1 MAKTSRKK
9 KSKQEQL
16 SEELKFRI
24 VCIVFIF
31 LIIIAAM
38 KLGFIGEHL
47 HFIFTYLFGHLNGIV
62 YLSLL
67 ILLSYTTWKAQFP
80 RLNGPQA
87 MGCYFIL
94 VGIMI
99 FMYANTQL
107 TGIKVIQS
115 YIATV
120 PLNRSG
126 FFGAIVYGLLS
137 SLFDNLG
144 AIIAA
149 VFILVIGIIFI
160 GSKFYFEHQ
169 KEIKVKT
176 KNKLDKTKNSVKNT
190 SEYFGNFFRKK
201 QDRSIMFD
209 DSVFEDDD
217 LDKTFFEEIEEEKK
231 EKALSSFEY
240 NDDLQSLEIIDH
252 SVTEE
257 KEQKDDLNDKTK
269 TVTKHHDEVIN
280 EETVLKDEHHEKKEN
295 HTLYRLPPLSLL
307 NRVVNKKQG
316 ENKNHAVDSAERL
329 TNVLNEFG
337 VHATINNIM
346 IGPSITKYELKLETG
361 TRVNK
366 IMSLQDDIKL
376 ALAAKDIRIEA
387 PIPGKPAVGVEIPNA
402 VSSMVS
408 FREVFK
414 DIPKDLSDNKLLV
427 PLGKD
432 VNGQVIYGQLNKMPH
447 LLIAGA
453 TGSGKSVCINTIICS
468 ILMRAKP
475 DEVKLLLV
483 DPKKVELSNYNGIPH
498 LLAPVVTD
506 PKKAA
511 ATLREIV
518 SEMERRY
525 DLFAGANVRKIETYN
540 SYVEKKNETLQEHEQ
555 LEKLPY
561 IVVILDEVADLMM
574 VASKD
579 VEDCIMRI
587 AQLARAAGIHLIVAT
602 QRPSTDI
609 ITGVIKANIPSRI
622 AFAVSS
628 SIDSRTILD
637 TVGAEKLLG
646 KGDMLFLPMGSNSP
660 IRVQGA
666 YVDDNEVEAITYYV
680 CKQQEASY
688 DEKYTNVKP
697 ISGISSSKEEQE
709 DEEYEMCRAF
719 VIQSQKA
726 STSLLQ
732 RQFRI
737 GYNKA
742 ARIIDQLEAD
752 GVIGPQLGSKPRE
765 VYIRGYSE
773 EDI

>member
-1 MAKTSRKK
+1 MAKTERKR
-9 KSKQEQL
+9 KSKQEQV
-16 SEELKFRI
+16 SEELKLRI
-24 VCIVFIF
+24 ICLFFIF
-31 LIIIAAM
+31 LVIIAAM
-38 KLGFIGEHL
+38 QLGVIGDHL
-47 HFIFTYLFGHLNGIV
+47 NYVFMYVFGNLNGII
-62 YLSLL
+62 YLTC
-67 ILLSYTTWKAQFP
+67 ILLLGYIVVKADFP
-80 RLNGPQA
+80 KFNGPKA
-87 MGCYFIL
+87 VGLYLLFIGL
-94 VGIMI
+94 TLFIS
-99 FMYANTQL
+99 ATPSL

-115 YIATV
+115 YFNQV
-120 PLNRSG
+120 PLNRG
-126 FFGAIVYGLLS
+126 GLLGAVLYGFLS
-137 SLFDNLG
+137 ALFDYMG

-149 VFILVIGIIFI
+149 VFIVVTGIILL
-160 GSKFYFEHQ
+160 GSKFYFEHK
-169 KEIKVKT
+169 KEIQKRAKNNFNKT
-176 KNKLDKTKNSVKNT
+176 KDSLKQHSN
-190 SEYFGNFFRKK
+190 YFGNFFKKK
-201 QDRSIMFD
+201 QNKTTFFD
-209 DSVFEDDD
+209 DAIFEDDE
-217 LDKTFFEEIEEEKK
+217 TPTTIFEEIAK
-231 EKALSSFEY
+231 E
-240 NDDLQSLEIIDH
+240 D
-252 SVTEE
+252 VTLP
-257 KEQKDDLNDKTK
+257 QAFTFN
-269 TVTKHHDEVIN
+269 
-280 EETVLKDEHHEKKEN
+280 DEHQEIEIVDKEPPIPSVDEELVQN
-295 HTLYRLPPLSLL
+295 DQSQIEEPVIEHNTNKNYHLPPLSLL
-307 NRVVNKKQG
+307 HNVVNKKQG
-316 ENKNHAVDSAERL
+316 ENKNHAVESAERL
-329 TNVLNEFG
+329 TAVLNEFG
-337 VHATINNIM
+337 VHASINNIS

-387 PIPGKPAVGVEIPNA
+387 PIPGKPAVGVEIPNL

-408 FREVFK
+408 FKEVFK
-414 DIPKDLSDNKLLV
+414 NIPDKYKDNKLVV

-432 VNGQVIYGQLNKMPH
+432 VNGQVIYAELNKMPH

-453 TGSGKSVCINTIICS
+453 TGSGKSVCVNTIISS

-475 DEVKLLLV
+475 DEVKLILV
-483 DPKKVELSNYNGIPH
+483 DPKKVELSNYNGVPH

-511 ATLREIV
+511 ATLRETV

-540 SYVEKKNETLQEHEQ
+540 QYVEKKNQENDAEHQ

-637 TVGAEKLLG
+637 CTGAEKLLG

-666 YVDDNEVEAITYYV
+666 YVDDSEVEAITYYTT
-680 CKQQEASY
+680 KQQEASY
-688 DEKYTNVKP
+688 DERYTNVKP
-697 ISGISSSKEEQE
+697 ISAVAASKEEQE

-719 VIQSQKA
+719 VIQAQKA

-752 GVIGPQLGSKPRE
+752 GIIGPQIGSKPRE
-765 VYIRGYSE
+765 VYVRGYNE
-773 EDI
+773 EEI

>member
-1 MAKTSRKK
+1 MAKTARKR
-9 KSKQEQL
+9 KSKQEQV
-16 SEELKFRI
+16 SEELKLRI
-24 VCIVFIF
+24 ICLFFIF
-31 LIIIAAM
+31 LVIIAAM
-38 KLGFIGEHL
+38 QLGVIGDHL
-47 HFIFTYLFGHLNGIV
+47 NYVFMYVFGNLNGII
-62 YLSLL
+62 YLTC
-67 ILLSYTTWKAQFP
+67 ILLLGYIVVKADFP
-80 RLNGPQA
+80 KFNGPKA
-87 MGCYFIL
+87 VGLYLLFIGL
-94 VGIMI
+94 TLFIS
-99 FMYANTQL
+99 ATPSL
-107 TGIKVIQS
+107 TGIKVIQF
-115 YIATV
+115 YFNQA
-120 PLNRSG
+120 PLNRG
-126 FFGAIVYGLLS
+126 GLLGAVLYGFLS
-137 SLFDNLG
+137 ALFDYMG

-149 VFILVIGIIFI
+149 VFIVVTGIILL
-160 GSKFYFEHQ
+160 GSKFYFEHK
-169 KEIKVKT
+169 KEIQKRAKNNFNKT
-176 KNKLDKTKNSVKNT
+176 KDSLKQHSN
-190 SEYFGNFFRKK
+190 YFGNFFKKK
-201 QDRSIMFD
+201 QNKTTFFD
-209 DSVFEDDD
+209 DAIFEDDE
-217 LDKTFFEEIEEEKK
+217 TPTTIFEEIAK
-231 EKALSSFEY
+231 E
-240 NDDLQSLEIIDH
+240 D
-252 SVTEE
+252 VTLP
-257 KEQKDDLNDKTK
+257 QAFTFN
-269 TVTKHHDEVIN
+269 
-280 EETVLKDEHHEKKEN
+280 DEHQEIEIVDKEPPIPSVDEELVQN
-295 HTLYRLPPLSLL
+295 DQSQIEEPVIEHNTNKNYHLPPLSLL
-307 NRVVNKKQG
+307 HNVVNKKQG
-316 ENKNHAVDSAERL
+316 ENKNHAVESAERL
-329 TNVLNEFG
+329 TAVLNEFG
-337 VHATINNIM
+337 VHASINNIS

-387 PIPGKPAVGVEIPNA
+387 PIPGKPAVGVEIPNL

-408 FREVFK
+408 FKEVFK
-414 DIPKDLSDNKLLV
+414 NIPDKYKDNKLVV

-432 VNGQVIYGQLNKMPH
+432 VNGQVIYAELNKMPH

-453 TGSGKSVCINTIICS
+453 TGSGKSVCVNTIISS

-475 DEVKLLLV
+475 DEVKLILV
-483 DPKKVELSNYNGIPH
+483 DPKKVELSNYNGVPH

-511 ATLREIV
+511 ATLRETV

-540 SYVEKKNETLQEHEQ
+540 QYVEKKNQENDAEHQ

-637 TVGAEKLLG
+637 CTGAEKLLG

-666 YVDDNEVEAITYYV
+666 YVDDSEVEAITYYTT
-680 CKQQEASY
+680 KQQEASY
-688 DEKYTNVKP
+688 DERYTNVKP
-697 ISGISSSKEEQE
+697 ISAVAASKEEQE

-719 VIQSQKA
+719 VIQAQKA

-752 GVIGPQLGSKPRE
+752 GIIGPQIGSKPRE
-765 VYIRGYSE
+765 VYVRGYNE
-773 EDI
+773 EEI

>member
-1 MAKTSRKK
+1 MAKTARKR
-9 KSKQEQL
+9 KSKQEQV
-16 SEELKFRI
+16 SEELKLRI
-24 VCIVFIF
+24 ICLFFIF
-31 LIIIAAM
+31 LVIIAAM
-38 KLGFIGEHL
+38 QLGVIGDHL
-47 HFIFTYLFGHLNGIV
+47 NYVFMYVFGNLNGII
-62 YLSLL
+62 YLTC
-67 ILLSYTTWKAQFP
+67 ILLLGYIVVKADFP
-80 RLNGPQA
+80 KFNGPKA
-87 MGCYFIL
+87 VGLYLLFIGL
-94 VGIMI
+94 TLFIS
-99 FMYANTQL
+99 ATPSL

-115 YIATV
+115 YFNQV
-120 PLNRSG
+120 PLNRGGLWGAVLYG
-126 FFGAIVYGLLS
+126 FLS
-137 SLFDNLG
+137 ALFDYMG

-149 VFILVIGIIFI
+149 VFIVVTGIILL
-160 GSKFYFEHQ
+160 GSKFYFEHK
-169 KEIKVKT
+169 KEIQKRAKNNFNKT
-176 KNKLDKTKNSVKNT
+176 KDSLKQHSN
-190 SEYFGNFFRKK
+190 YFGNFFKKK
-201 QDRSIMFD
+201 QNKTTFFD
-209 DSVFEDDD
+209 DAIFEDDE
-217 LDKTFFEEIEEEKK
+217 TPTTIFEEIAK
-231 EKALSSFEY
+231 E
-240 NDDLQSLEIIDH
+240 D
-252 SVTEE
+252 VTLP
-257 KEQKDDLNDKTK
+257 QAFTFN
-269 TVTKHHDEVIN
+269 
-280 EETVLKDEHHEKKEN
+280 DEHQEIEIVDKEPPIPSVDEELVQN
-295 HTLYRLPPLSLL
+295 DQSQIEEPVIEHNTNKNYHLPPLSLL
-307 NRVVNKKQG
+307 HNVVNKKQG
-316 ENKNHAVDSAERL
+316 ENKNHAVESAERL
-329 TNVLNEFG
+329 TAVLNEFG
-337 VHATINNIM
+337 VHASINNIS

-387 PIPGKPAVGVEIPNA
+387 PIPGKPAVGVEIPNL

-408 FREVFK
+408 FKEVFK
-414 DIPKDLSDNKLLV
+414 NIPDKYKDNKLVV

-432 VNGQVIYGQLNKMPH
+432 VNGQVIYAELNKMPH

-453 TGSGKSVCINTIICS
+453 TGSGKSVCVNTIISS

-475 DEVKLLLV
+475 DEVKLILV
-483 DPKKVELSNYNGIPH
+483 DPKKVELSNYNGVPH

-511 ATLREIV
+511 ATLRETV

-540 SYVEKKNETLQEHEQ
+540 QYVEKKNQENDAEHQ

-637 TVGAEKLLG
+637 CTGAEKLLG

-666 YVDDNEVEAITYYV
+666 YVDDSEVEAITYYTT
-680 CKQQEASY
+680 KQQEASY
-688 DEKYTNVKP
+688 DERYTNVKP
-697 ISGISSSKEEQE
+697 ISAVAASKEEQE

-719 VIQSQKA
+719 VIQAQKA

-752 GVIGPQLGSKPRE
+752 GIIGPQIGSKPRE
-765 VYIRGYSE
+765 VYVRGYNE
-773 EDI
+773 EEI

>member
-1 MAKTSRKK
+1 MAKTSRKR
-9 KSKQEQL
+9 KSKQEQI

-24 VCIVFIF
+24 ICIVGLFMIVA
-31 LIIIAAM
+31 AAM
-38 KLGFIGEHL
+38 QLGFIGENL
-47 HFIFTYLFGHLNGIV
+47 HFVFTYFFGNLNGIIYFLGLGLLLYAIV
-62 YLSLL
+62 KAKLPKMSGPKAVGSYLIFVGLL
-67 ILLSYTTWKAQFP
+67 TL
-80 RLNGPQA
+80 
-87 MGCYFIL
+87 
-94 VGIMI
+94 
-99 FMYANTQL
+99 MYSNSQL

-115 YIATV
+115 YINTV

-126 FFGAIVYGLLS
+126 FSGAIVYGFLS
-137 SLFDNLG
+137 MLFDQLG
-144 AIIAA
+144 AVIAGCFII
-149 VFILVIGIIFI
+149 VIGLFLF
-160 GSKFYFEHQ
+160 GSRFYFEHK
-169 KEIKVKT
+169 KEIEART
-176 KNKLDKTKNSVKNT
+176 KRHSDKTKAFIKNK
-190 SEYFGNFFRKK
+190 SEYFGEFFNKK
-201 QDRSIMFD
+201 EDHSLLFD
-209 DSVFEDDD
+209 EKVFEDEKIQEQQSNENED
-217 LDKTFFEEIEEEKK
+217 IEDQV
-231 EKALSSFEY
+231 FEY
-240 NDDLQSLEIIDH
+240 RNDYQQIEIIDNKL
-252 SVTEE
+252 SKNES
-257 KEQKDDLNDKTK
+257 DDDHTVEKTK
-269 TVTKHHDEVIN
+269 EDKVDFQEQNNQNSHA
-280 EETVLKDEHHEKKEN
+280 
-295 HTLYRLPPLSLL
+295 YRLPPLSLL
-307 NRVVNKKQG
+307 NKTVNKKQG
-316 ENKNHAVDSAERL
+316 ENKTHAVDSAERL
-329 TNVLNEFG
+329 TSVLNEFG

-346 IGPSITKYELKLETG
+346 IGPSITKYELKLQTG

-387 PIPGKPAVGVEIPNA
+387 PIPGKPAVGVEIPNL
-402 VSSMVS
+402 VSTMVS

-414 DIPKDLSDNKLLV
+414 DIPTALKGNKLLV

-432 VNGQVIYGQLNKMPH
+432 VNGQIIYAELNKMPH

-468 ILMRAKP
+468 ILMRARP
-475 DEVKLLLV
+475 DEVKMILV

-498 LLAPVVTD
+498 LLAPVVSD

-511 ATLREIV
+511 ATLREVV

-525 DLFAGANVRKIETYN
+525 DLFANVNVRKIESYN
-540 SYVEKKNETLQEHEQ
+540 QYVEKKNEELSDGEQ
-555 LEKLPY
+555 LNKLPY

-637 TVGAEKLLG
+637 CVGAEKLLG
-646 KGDMLFLPMGSNSP
+646 KGDMLFLPMGQNSP

-666 YVDDNEVEAITYYV
+666 FVDDKEVEAITYHV
-680 CKQQEASY
+680 SNQQEAHY
-688 DEKYTNVKP
+688 DDRYTNVKP
-697 ISGISSSKEEQE
+697 IVASAASKEEQE

-719 VIQSQKA
+719 VIKAQKA

>member
-1 MAKTSRKK
+1 MAKTARKR
-9 KSKQEQL
+9 KSKQEQV
-16 SEELKFRI
+16 SEELKLRI
-24 VCIVFIF
+24 ICLFFIF
-31 LIIIAAM
+31 LVIIAAM
-38 KLGFIGEHL
+38 QLGVIGDHL
-47 HFIFTYLFGHLNGIV
+47 NYVFMYVFGNLNGII
-62 YLSLL
+62 YLTC
-67 ILLSYTTWKAQFP
+67 ILLLGYIVIKADFP
-80 RLNGPQA
+80 KFNGPKA
-87 MGCYFIL
+87 VGLYLLFIGL
-94 VGIMI
+94 TLFIS
-99 FMYANTQL
+99 ATPSL

-115 YIATV
+115 YFNQV
-120 PLNRSG
+120 PLNRG
-126 FFGAIVYGLLS
+126 GLLGAVLYGFLS
-137 SLFDNLG
+137 ALFDYMG
-144 AIIAA
+144 TIIAA
-149 VFILVIGIIFI
+149 VFIVVTGIILL
-160 GSKFYFEHQ
+160 GSKFYFEHK
-169 KEIKVKT
+169 KEIQKRAKNNFNKT
-176 KNKLDKTKNSVKNT
+176 KDSLKQHSN
-190 SEYFGNFFRKK
+190 YFGNFFKKK
-201 QDRSIMFD
+201 QNKTTFFD
-209 DSVFEDDD
+209 DAIFEDDE
-217 LDKTFFEEIEEEKK
+217 TPTTIFEEIAK
-231 EKALSSFEY
+231 E
-240 NDDLQSLEIIDH
+240 D
-252 SVTEE
+252 VTLP
-257 KEQKDDLNDKTK
+257 QAFTFN
-269 TVTKHHDEVIN
+269 
-280 EETVLKDEHHEKKEN
+280 DEHQEIEIVDKEPPIPSVDEELVQN
-295 HTLYRLPPLSLL
+295 DQSQIEEPVIEHNTNKNYHLPPLSLL
-307 NRVVNKKQG
+307 HNVVNKKQG
-316 ENKNHAVDSAERL
+316 ENKNHAVESAERL
-329 TNVLNEFG
+329 TAVLNEFG
-337 VHATINNIM
+337 VHASINNIS

-387 PIPGKPAVGVEIPNA
+387 PIPGKPAVGVEIPNL

-408 FREVFK
+408 FKEVFK
-414 DIPKDLSDNKLLV
+414 NIPDKYKDNKLVV

-432 VNGQVIYGQLNKMPH
+432 VNGQVIYAELNKMPH

-453 TGSGKSVCINTIICS
+453 TGSGKSVCVNTIISS

-475 DEVKLLLV
+475 DEVKLILV
-483 DPKKVELSNYNGIPH
+483 DPKKVELSNYNGVPH

-511 ATLREIV
+511 ATLRETV

-540 SYVEKKNETLQEHEQ
+540 QYVEKKNQENDAEHQ

-637 TVGAEKLLG
+637 CTGAEKLLG

-666 YVDDNEVEAITYYV
+666 YVDDSEVEAITYYTT
-680 CKQQEASY
+680 KQQEASY
-688 DEKYTNVKP
+688 DERYTNVKP
-697 ISGISSSKEEQE
+697 ISAVAASKEEQE

-719 VIQSQKA
+719 VIQAQKA

-752 GVIGPQLGSKPRE
+752 GIIGPQIGSKPRE
-765 VYIRGYSE
+765 VYVRGYNE
-773 EDI
+773 EEI